1 MRIGLISEAFIDKD
15 LDFNFAQMTRWLRK
29 SEGKAYDLLCFGES
43 FAHGFDGLS
52 WNYEED
58 LKIALHKDD
67 QRICQLAQTA
77 RECKTGIAFG
87 YIERDG
93 QNLYSSYLVL
103 SAEGKQL
110 CNFRRLS
117 PGWKEPIANPV
128 TYLEGKTYDTFQ
140 LKDKTFGIAICGDLW
155 HDDLL
160 ENFQQ
165 QKSDLLLW
173 PLYINYN
180 PHEWEVQEKAAYA
193 ERAGMLKRPVLM
205 INSLSAPPNQSFGGA
220 YLFDEGIIKA
230 ELAMGDS
237 GILTIDF

>member
-1 MRIGLISEAFIDKD
+1 MRLGLIAERFIDKD
-15 LDFNFAQMTRWLRK
+15 LDFNFAQMTHWLRK
-29 SEGKAYDLLCFGES
+29 SKGEVYDLICFGES
-43 FAHGFDGLS
+43 FAQGFDGLS

-67 QRICQLAQTA
+67 QRICRLAQTA
-77 RECKTGIAFG
+77 REFQTGIAFG

-93 QNLYSSYLVL
+93 QNLFSSYLVL
-103 SAEGKQL
+103 SAEGEQL

-117 PGWKEPIANPV
+117 PGWKEANANPA
-128 TYLEGKTYDTFQ
+128 TYLEGNTYDTFQ
-140 LKDKTFGIAICGDLW
+140 LRDKTFGIAICGDLW

-160 ENFQQ
+160 ENFQK

-173 PLYINYN
+173 PLYINYKAK
-180 PHEWEVQEKAAYA
+180 EWEEQEKAAYA

-205 INSLSAPPNQSFGGA
+205 INSLSAPPNQAFGGA
-220 YLFDEGIIKA
+220 YLFDEGKIKA
-230 ELAMGDS
+230 KLTMGES